1 MKPLSPTNLITREN
15 LIPVQYLSVSQN
27 NRADPYWKPCTNLY
41 LLLFSPIQMSYE
53 EGDPRSIVA
62 SHYEQTYEQVDQQIG
77 SARQLLEER
86 RLRSQQT
93 PERPYPRRPKNRV
106 YYQIYSTT
114 KKSTKITEKKFQ
126 IVFNFKLCTY
136 VFCFLLFCLFYFYY
150 VLLKQCCQ
158 LVLRWWYCFKITKQK
173 RFRNTHFTYLVI
185 KFSLSLFSFMA
196 FVID

>member
-1 MKPLSPTNLITREN
+1 MRWIHESDFSNIKLKKETPIPTNLITREN

-27 NRADPYWKPCTNLY
+27 NRADPYWKPCTNLF

-114 KKSTKITEKKFQ
+114 KKSSKITEKKFQ
-126 IVFNFKLCTY
+126 IVSNFKLCSTY
-136 VFCFLLFCLFYFYY
+136 VFCFLLFCLFLLCPFKV
-150 VLLKQCCQ
+150 VLSISAS
-158 LVLRWWYCFKITKQK
+158 LV
-173 RFRNTHFTYLVI
+173 V
-185 KFSLSLFSFMA
+185 LF
-196 FVID
+196 

>member
-27 NRADPYWKPCTNLY
+27 NRADPYWKPCTNLF

-114 KKSTKITEKKFQ
+114 KKSTKITEK
-126 IVFNFKLCTY
+126 NFRQYSILNY
-136 VFCFLLFCLFYFYY
+136 VPMSFVFCCFAYFYY

-185 KFSLSLFSFMA
+185 KFSLFSFMA